1 MVAPMARLA
10 LVTGTSTGIGR
21 AIAIHLAERGFG
33 VLAGVRKPED
43 APPGLEPI
51 VLDVTSEDD
60 IAAAAGRVGRT
71 LHALVNNAGIAVNGP
86 VEVVPIEQWRRQF
99 EVNVIGQ
106 VAVTRALLP
115 ALLNARGRIVN
126 ISSISGRVAWPLIG
140 PYTAS
145 KFALE
150 AVTDALRR
158 EVGPHG
164 VHVVS
169 VEPGGIATPVWDKSR
184 AEGERMLSAMPADAR
199 RRYDE
204 LIAGIVHHAE
214 RLARDGL
221 PPEAVAAVVG
231 DALTARRPRT
241 RYVIGGQA
249 KVQAVLARLL
259 PDRAFDA
266 LVARA
271 LTSGGKRGSR
281 G

>member
-1 MVAPMARLA
+1 MVAPMAPLA

-21 AIAIHLAERGFG
+21 AIALHLAERGFG

-60 IAAAAGRVGRT
+60 IAAAAGRVGGT

-86 VEVVPIEQWRRQF
+86 VEVVPVEQWRRQF
-99 EVNVIGQ
+99 EVNLIGQ

-169 VEPGGIATPVWDKSR
+169 VEPGGIATPGWDKSR

-199 RRYDE
+199 RRYDG
-204 LIAGIVHHAE
+204 LVAGIVHHAE

-221 PPEAVAAVVG
+221 PPEAVAEVVG

-241 RYVIGGQA
+241 RYVVGGQA

-259 PDRAFDA
+259 PDRAFDT

-271 LTSGGKRGSR
+271 LTSGGKRGRR